1 MHFEKHSPYLCE
13 TFHVMKTSPLPR
25 PDSFDWGSHLYS
37 KVHRRLLAANI
48 TPFQVLPWCFF
59 DPRNCRTD
67 IRFPDP
73 FKSDPAKWAGRAW
86 DGIGDFGRSG
96 REIFEEKLGFVFGI
110 HLHNQ
115 WQKPFPKGAWMDR
128 LTIQHRE
135 KVQRLKDGMLSIT
148 GGAKQQK
155 QQKQQKQHAYASHTH
170 THTRSE

>member
-37 KVHRRLLAANI
+37 KVHRRLLAAGI
-48 TPFQVLPWCFF
+48 TPFEVLPWCFF

-73 FKSDPAKWAGRAW
+73 FLSDPSQWAGKAW

-96 REIFEEKLGFVFGI
+96 REMFEEKLGYVFGI

-128 LTIQHRE
+128 LTLQHRE
-135 KVQRLKDGMLSIT
+135 KVQRLKDT
-148 GGAKQQK
+148 ERPRFAAVAPN
-155 QQKQQKQHAYASHTH
+155 QHASHVDHSRTH
-170 THTRSE
+170 AHTLSGLV